1 MSRRSAHWSACL
13 VVALFPP
20 LIPGVFFNVQTDTIL
35 DNEKRSA
42 IVTAIAHEIENNY
55 VFPERAEEMARLL
68 RERDSS
74 HRYDGLTESEGL
86 VKQLTADLYEV
97 AHDRHIKVFPPD
109 DGKHNSFLDFENHE
123 QSDAWVNEGF
133 IEARRLAGNV
143 GLLKVDR
150 LLATDAAADAANA
163 AMSFFAY
170 AGALIIDL
178 RDNHGGSPE
187 MIRLLCT
194 YLFGPDRHVHLNDF
208 QWRGQSGLVESYTLA
223 SIPGK
228 SFADKPVFVLTS
240 HHTFSGA
247 EELAY
252 DLQSLRR
259 ATIIGEVTG
268 GGANPGRIFQ
278 LPQGFSIFIPTGRAI
293 NPVTKTNWEGIG
305 VKPDIEVPE
314 ALALDTAHLAA
325 LRATAKSSRLYP
337 AEQQEVR
344 DAIKSLEAR
353 TLQ

>member
-1 MSRRSAHWSACL
+1 MARRNTPWSACL
-13 VVALFPP
+13 LFALLPP
-20 LIPGVFFNVQTDTIL
+20 LIPGVFSNVQTDGIL
-35 DNEKRSA
+35 DIEKRSA
-42 IVTAIAHEIENNY
+42 IVTAIARAIENNY

-68 RERDSS
+68 RERNSS

-86 VKQLTADLYEV
+86 TKQLTADLYEV

-109 DGKHNSFLDFENHE
+109 DGKQNPFSDSEKHE

-133 IEARRLAGNV
+133 SEARRLAGNV
-143 GLLKVDR
+143 GFLKVDR

-163 AMSFFAY
+163 AMQFLSNAE
-170 AGALIIDL
+170 ALIIDL
-178 RDNHGGSPE
+178 RNNHGGSPE

-223 SIPGK
+223 FIPGK

-252 DLQSLRR
+252 DLQSLKR
-259 ATIIGEVTG
+259 ATIVGEVTG
-268 GGANPGRIFQ
+268 GGANPGKIFQ

-293 NPVTKTNWEGIG
+293 NPVTKTNWEGVG
-305 VKPDIEVPE
+305 VKPDIEVSE

-325 LRATAKSSRLYP
+325 LRAIAKSSRLYP
-337 AEQQEVR
+337 AEQQEVQETIR
-344 DAIKSLEAR
+344 SLEAK